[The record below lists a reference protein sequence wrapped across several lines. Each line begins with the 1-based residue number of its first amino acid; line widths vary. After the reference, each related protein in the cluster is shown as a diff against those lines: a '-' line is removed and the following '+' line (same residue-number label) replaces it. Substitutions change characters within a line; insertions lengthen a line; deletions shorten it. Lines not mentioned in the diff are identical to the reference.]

1 MTKQKKIFIP
11 TENAESWRNFL
22 ADKDKHWKAGFS
34 AMSTAY
40 SWENSEGIP
49 IEIINVLSQNSDFKE
64 LELLISI
71 PEYKVPL
78 PGGSRPSQNDIL
90 AVFSTEKALS
100 VMAVVGKAKENFDDL
115 IKHWKAKTSDPGVE
129 QRLGFILQKIGI
141 KDKSIDNLRYQ
152 LFHRLASSVIMAEK
166 FHAKN
171 AIMIVQSFNNNDT
184 ENHFNDFADF
194 LKLYDYSSIDKSKL
208 YRLTNV
214 NGIEIFAGWVY
225 SDWEKNTAPNK
236 GS

>member
-22 ADKDKHWKAGFS
+22 ADRDKHWKSGFS

-49 IEIINVLSQNSDFKE
+49 IEIINVLSQHSDFKE

-78 PGGSRPSQNDIL
+78 PGGNRPSQNDIL
-90 AVFSTEKALS
+90 AIFSTEKALS
-100 VMAVVGKAKENFDDL
+100 VMAVEGKAKEDFDVL
-115 IKHWKAKTSDPGVE
+115 ISDWKAKTSDSGVE
-129 QRLGFILQKIGI
+129 KRLGYILQKIGV
-141 KDKSIDNLRYQ
+141 KGMYIDNLRYQ

-184 ENHFNDFADF
+184 ENHFSDFADF
-194 LKLYDYSSIDKSKL
+194 LKLYGYLSISKSNL
-208 YRLTNV
+208 YRLTKV

-225 SDWEKNTAPNK
+225 SDWEKNKAPNK
-236 GS
+236 P